1 MTRATLPPSLPPRGL
16 QREIAAKY
24 VGISA
29 TKFDQLVQEGRM
41 PQPKRVDGRKVWDRH
56 ALDLAFDALP
66 DECPGGG
73 DRFDDGPA
81 SDWDEHL
88 GIRN

>member
-1 MTRATLPPSLPPRGL
+1 MTRAALPPSLPPRGL
-16 QREIAAKY
+16 QREVAAAY

-66 DECPGGG
+66 DDGPGGG
-73 DRFDDGPA
+73 PGGPS

-88 GIRN
+88 GMGH